1 MLNTFVSKD
10 SKLPLVCAIAH
21 GGLTRDHKGTMAKM
35 AQRGEAEEEEQ
46 LSMSQSWRQVKD
58 WSHRS
63 LSLPSLWSARRKV
76 PKLPP
81 GSLEKMTKASAGGAL
96 KKAKPGVCCRCG

>member
-35 AQRGEAEEEEQ
+35 AQRGEAEEEGSNYQ
-46 LSMSQSWRQVKD
+46 C
-58 WSHRS
+58 
-63 LSLPSLWSARRKV
+63 PN
-76 PKLPP
+76 P
-81 GSLEKMTKASAGGAL
+81 GDK
-96 KKAKPGVCCRCG
+96 